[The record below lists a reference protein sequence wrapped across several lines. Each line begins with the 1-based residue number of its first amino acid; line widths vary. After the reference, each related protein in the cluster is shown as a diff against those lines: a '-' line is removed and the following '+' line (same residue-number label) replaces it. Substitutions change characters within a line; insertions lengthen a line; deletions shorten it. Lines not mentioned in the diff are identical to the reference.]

1 MTMAAA
7 VSYRLEVSAMLPYN
21 TGTVRVTSPFGM
33 RKLNGVSD
41 NHKGVDLVGSD
52 KTVVAVL
59 PGKVLFSRIITDK
72 NNRTSEWGNYVC
84 IQSEDGTLS
93 YYCHLASR
101 AVRAGDRVAEGDV
114 IGREGSTGKST
125 GSHLH
130 FEVRRPDGVSVDP
143 TMALGIPN
151 RIGSHAVLTNAEKV
165 CRKAG
170 LELQTKAYLDRYKYA
185 DDLWRKLWEAMS

>member
-1 MTMAAA
+1 MN
-7 VSYRLEVSAMLPYN
+7 LPYK

-33 RKLNGVSD
+33 RTLDGVSD
-41 NHKGVDLVGSD
+41 NHKGIDLVGTD
-52 KTVVAVL
+52 KTIVAVL
-59 PGKVLFSRIITDK
+59 PGKVLFSRMITDK
-72 NNRTSEWGNYVC
+72 NNRTWEWGNYVC
-84 IQSEDGTLS
+84 IQSDDGTLS

-101 AVRAGDRVAEGDV
+101 AVRAGDVVAVGAE

-143 TMALGIPN
+143 TMCLGIPN
-151 RIGSHAVLTNAEKV
+151 RPGSHTVLTDAEKV

-170 LELQTKAYLDRYKYA
+170 LEAQTMAYLNKYKYA
-185 DDLWRKLWEAMS
+185 ADLWRKLWEAMED